1 MVDSRGVGLRGVGL
15 LGVAIVR
22 RHFLILLIAGLCAAW
37 AAAGLVPPARAQDK
51 PAPTGGGK
59 PAQTQT
65 EKDVATIRQTFNA
78 ANTELQPYA
87 HAPCLDPETRAK
99 LDADINKA
107 IKELDQ
113 LSIDEG
119 KIFINTGETDA
130 SKAYDEG
137 THDSIVLGKEL
148 KFLLLLPNCGGVGTP
163 KGGGGVTD
171 GPSVTPYGPI
181 PHSQTQIP
189 PCLNEDAK
197 QLIDVL
203 KKRIPEDEQNIKDE
217 TKKMEELRQAIQG
230 LLDQKAR
237 AAAANQNTG
246 TIDVELTKDIADY
259 SGAAWRLRT
268 AEVRLSQNKEDWDKL
283 MKLKPCPDDH
293 GYYVPPRPGGGEQ
306 YAVSYTTDST
316 AYCTYTEATVTTVMV
331 TWDPG
336 TPGYGGTTPSPQPTD
351 GPGVTPAPSQPAV
364 AEKPKPVAPPPDQ
377 PKPEKTVELTPPAPD
392 DTPSDIPDD
401 VQLKVTQEVLEGG
414 PSGSAVATQT
424 LKLTSAEKPELP
436 AIDGGQRAALDKGF
450 DKPPAQCTTDA
461 NGLCAIAV
469 RPSERATYHLPELA
483 KGEHRTY
490 HLAISRP
497 QTSGGVAEITG
508 RTDKIDP
515 LALQSLGNKITLSTF
530 RIGKRDFVRFS
541 LATRYGLEASVLPG
555 RLKEAYGPTYEEDLC
570 QEKYPGG
577 LMDAAD
583 AGTASTD
590 AALPSATLK
599 LDRRASR
606 HGGLR

>member
-1 MVDSRGVGLRGVGL
+1 MVGL
-15 LGVAIVR
+15 LDTAVGCR
-22 RHFLILLIAGLCAAW
+22 RRARLVLIAALCAAF
-37 AAAGLVPPARAQDK
+37 ATAGLVPQARADDK
-51 PAPTGGGK
+51 PPTGGDK

-65 EKDVATIRQTFNA
+65 EKDVATIRQVYNA

-148 KFLLLLPNCGGVGTP
+148 RFLLLLPNCGGVGAPP

-171 GPSVTPYGPI
+171 GPTVTPYGPI

-189 PCLNEDAK
+189 PCLNADAK
-197 QLIDVL
+197 QLIEVL

-230 LLDQKAR
+230 LLDQKAK

-246 TIDVELTKDIADY
+246 TIDVELTKDLADY

-268 AEVRLSQNKEDWDKL
+268 AEVRLSQNKEDWEKL

-293 GYYVPPRPGGGEQ
+293 GYYVPPKPGGGEQ

-336 TPGYGGTTPSPQPTD
+336 TPGYGGTTPSPQPGPTD
-351 GPGVTPAPSQPAV
+351 GPGVTPPAPIPSV

-377 PKPEKTVELTPPAPD
+377 PKNVDKTVEVTPPAPD

-401 VQLKVTQEVLEGG
+401 VQLKVTQDVLEGG

-424 LKLTSAEKPELP
+424 LKLTVAEKPELP
-436 AIDGGQRAALDKGF
+436 ATDGGQRAARDKGF

-461 NGLCAIAV
+461 NGLCAISV

-490 HLAISRP
+490 HLAVTRP

-508 RTDKIDP
+508 RKDRIDP
-515 LALQSLGNKITLSTF
+515 LALQSVGNKITISTF

-541 LATRYGLEASVLPG
+541 LATRYGVDASALPT
-555 RLKEAYGPTYEEDLC
+555 RLKEAYGPSYEEDLC

-577 LMDAAD
+577 LLDAAD
-583 AGTASTD
+583 AGVQTGD
-590 AALPSATLK
+590 GELPAATVK
-599 LDRRASR
+599 LHHRASR
-606 HGGLR
+606 QGGPR